1 MCLARSRRSGSGRA
15 PHTLQTV
22 NEPHEL
28 FLGDVGVAQVERH
41 GLATDYT
48 AQHGRS
54 YGALATQIDLSP

>member
-1 MCLARSRRSGSGRA
+1 MGPRSARG
-15 PHTLQTV
+15 PTLQTV

-41 GLATDYT
+41 GLSADDT

-54 YGALATQIDLSP
+54 YGALAAQIDLSP